1 MVCSGMRIVLL
12 SFLILL
18 VLLSGCTDLR
28 QQATGTPGLPDTQ
41 EVPVEYAAS
50 PVPAPATV
58 VTTAV
63 AREPEMPVRKTV
75 NVLRREPFTINGS
88 VKDRSITEVQ
98 VWMLNDTI
106 STWHVPVQED
116 GSFQISLSPEETN
129 KLSRKFTS
137 AIIIQYPSPPNQF
150 TVNHDAVS
158 GNVTGTG
165 TTPERILAELNSKKN
180 YPTMLADYL
189 DQAITRYGAGNS
201 CEFYFMNGIDAWI
214 AIDPINPVPPGTMT
228 VSGTTSLPAGS
239 LLSISVV
246 TAFFHPS
253 TKNYD
258 WSHEIAEGSVM
269 VVPGSNGINTFSG
282 IIDTALLNTGKYL
295 VIVES
300 RDDALQATADSTAEI
315 IALPPAHPKTGNYID
330 WSRLALPPL
339 AVNETMQPVMLE
351 GEWKIVPPGT
361 GKTNNHVPYG
371 SIIDC
376 APDGICRVF
385 DQSGV
390 QFLAVYNSNEAHMME
405 VPNGAAGDDG
415 TIGNV
420 TRISLNGEI
429 ILTKINEQGE

>member
-1 MVCSGMRIVLL
+1 MVCSGMRIVLS

-28 QQATGTPGLPDTQ
+28 QQENGTPGQP
-41 EVPVEYAAS
+41 EVQGVPAEYAAS
-50 PVPAPATV
+50 PAPVLSPV
-58 VTTAV
+58 VTTETP
-63 AREPEMPVRKTV
+63 REPEMPVRKTV
-75 NVLRREPFTINGS
+75 NVLRGEPFTVNGS

-98 VWMLNDTI
+98 VWMLNDTT
-106 STWHVPVQED
+106 STRRVPVRAD
-116 GSFQISLSPEETN
+116 GSFQISMSPEETN
-129 KLSRKFTS
+129 KLSRTFTS
-137 AIIIQYPSPPNQF
+137 ALIIQYPSPPDHF

-165 TTPERILAELNSKKN
+165 TTPERILAELNNKEN
-180 YPTMLADYL
+180 YPTTLADYL
-189 DQAITRYGAGNS
+189 DQAITEYGAGNS
-201 CEFYFMNGIDAWI
+201 CEIYFMNGIDAWI
-214 AIDPINPVPPGTMT
+214 AIDPIYPTPPGTMT

-246 TAFFHPS
+246 TAYFHPS
-253 TKNYD
+253 SKNYD

-282 IIDTALLNTGKYL
+282 IVDTARLNTGKYL
-295 VIVES
+295 VLVES
-300 RDDALQATADSTAEI
+300 RDEALQAVSNSTADI
-315 IALPPAHPKTGNYID
+315 IAPLPAHPETGNYID

-351 GEWKIVPPGT
+351 GDWKIVPRGAQ
-361 GKTNNHVPYG
+361 KTNNQVPYG

-385 DQSGV
+385 NQSGV
-390 QFLAVYNSNEAHMME
+390 QFLAVYNSNEAHRME

-420 TRISLNGEI
+420 SRISLNGEV

>member
-1 MVCSGMRIVLL
+1 MVSSGVRIFLL

-18 VLLSGCTDLR
+18 ILLSGCTDLR
-28 QQATGTPGLPDTQ
+28 QQATGTPVLSETQ
-41 EVPVEYAAS
+41 GVSVEYTAS
-50 PVPAPATV
+50 PVPVPTMV
-58 VTTAV
+58 LTTAV
-63 AREPEMPVRKTV
+63 EKVPEMPVRKTV
-75 NVLRREPFTINGS
+75 NVLRGEPFTINGS

-106 STWHVPVQED
+106 STWQVPVRAD
-116 GSFQISLSPEETN
+116 GSFQVSLRPEETDR
-129 KLSRKFTS
+129 LSRTFTS
-137 AIIIQYPSPPNQF
+137 AIIIQYPSPPNRF

-158 GNVTGTG
+158 GNVTGT
-165 TTPERILAELNSKKN
+165 TPERILAELNNKKN
-180 YPTMLADYL
+180 YPTTLVDYL

-201 CEFYFMNGIDAWI
+201 CECYFINGIDAWI
-214 AIDPINPVPPGTMT
+214 AIDPINPAPPGTMI

-253 TKNYD
+253 SKNYD

-295 VIVES
+295 IVVES
-300 RDDALQATADSTAEI
+300 HDDALQAVADSTADI
-315 IALPPAHPKTGNYID
+315 ITPPSAHPKNGNYID
-330 WSRLALPPL
+330 WSRLVLPPL
-339 AVNETMQPVMLE
+339 AVNDTMQPVMLE

-361 GKTNNHVPYG
+361 KKTNNEVPYG

-405 VPNGAAGDDG
+405 VPNGAEGDDG

-420 TRISLNGEI
+420 TRIILNGEV